1 MITAIA
7 QHSGFLDDTFI
18 GSDLASQQS
27 VATQGNDSQPDQY
40 SLEGWLKRYGL
51 EGFFNKL
58 DKNGFG
64 NPAKFQCLTDE
75 DLDKMGILDPCHRK
89 TFIHAAQRILLRGMD
104 HIIRNS

>member
-18 GSDLASQQS
+18 GTDLASQQR

-40 SLEGWLKRYGL
+40 SLEG
-51 EGFFNKL
+51 FFNNL